1 MHSPVSGLHD
11 GRWVPSRL
19 QSQAEE
25 ETGRYLYSFFVFQ
38 LQVQAESRVFPHRH
52 TAGLDFQ
59 SDSPHIRHTAVLR
72 TRSDT
77 DTVPSPAHNMTA
89 LVCDLD
95 GYNLVKQVHV
105 SRVVSCLVTD
115 VGHRVGRITAAG
127 LTSRRSV
134 KVPVL
139 ALIAEDAHHPL
150 PAGTLSCQLV
160 TETGA
165 PQRTVSHL
173 RPPPVTRALCQHP
186 HRAQKVIKRVVFGII
201 NRIFGGMDLTFAVL
215 FQSVAVVT
223 RFAVLAP
230 RSHRVVEA
238 AQAFSRHAVAGVLV
252 VRVNVVVAE
261 TQLTASPRQRQVAV
275 VTRAA
280 SVAVWS

>member
-1 MHSPVSGLHD
+1 
-11 GRWVPSRL
+11 
-19 QSQAEE
+19 
-25 ETGRYLYSFFVFQ
+25 
-38 LQVQAESRVFPHRH
+38 
-52 TAGLDFQ
+52 
-59 SDSPHIRHTAVLR
+59 
-72 TRSDT
+72 
-77 DTVPSPAHNMTA
+77 MTA

-105 SRVVSCLVTD
+105 SHVVSCLVTD

-134 KVPVL
+134 QVPVPVL

-160 TETGA
+160 TETGT

-186 HRAQKVIKRVVFGII
+186 HRAQKVIKCVVFSII
-201 NRIFGGMDLTFAVL
+201 NKIFGGMDLTFTVL

-223 RFAVLAP
+223 RFAVLTP

-261 TQLTASPRQRQVAV
+261 TQLTASPRQRQVAI

-280 SVAVWS
+280 SVALWS